1 MKYMTKN
8 YLGFY
13 NNLLRIAKEN
23 NINRGKISIV
33 PFTIGDVCFK
43 DYCRFDTSSASKM
56 VELLMYYSYTHRKG
70 FFNKIFDLFR

>member
-43 DYCRFDTSSASKM
+43 DYCRFD
-56 VELLMYYSYTHRKG
+56 
-70 FFNKIFDLFR
+70 NIFCIKNG